1 MKIHQTVAD
10 VTAAFAPRTV
20 GVGFV
25 SGSLERVDGSAP
37 RPIQDRIAA
46 GKSSHAA
53 VQQGAAADGNIVNGQ
68 RGRCGID
75 RGAQNDLQIDA
86 ATRIEHLD
94 ALASALQ
101 DKTIRRVGERIGIVK
116 IHAAV
121 GAFPIVVG
129 DVQHAAR
136 RGFHLDDR
144 LAVVFVAEIE
154 TPNRGGRGL
163 RGDFV
168 QRAKRSIARGVGGRA
183 LPSRK
188 ASRSHTREVAHGNR
202 PTGWHSVV
210 SGRGGKWQQS
220 LFRSRR

>member
-1 MKIHQTVAD
+1 VNHQGN
-10 VTAAFAPRTV
+10 R
-20 GVGFV
+20 
-25 SGSLERVDGSAP
+25 SG
-37 RPIQDRIAA
+37 I
-46 GKSSHAA
+46 
-53 VQQGAAADGNIVNGQ
+53 
-68 RGRCGID
+68 GRS
-75 RGAQNDLQIDA
+75 AQNDLQIDA
-86 ATRIEHLD
+86 AARIENFD
-94 ALASALQ
+94 TLASAPQ
-101 DKTIRRVGERIGIVK
+101 NKTIRRVGEGIGMVK

-136 RGFHLDDR
+136 RSFHLDDR

-154 TPNRGGRGL
+154 TPDRGGRGL

-168 QRAKRSIARGVGGRA
+168 QRTKRNIARGVGGRA